1 MWPGQWGGSCTERS
15 RGHPAPPMTNRIALF
30 LAAVVLGIIAADL
43 LVFHWGLAL
52 ATGRRFIDLV
62 EYLAFWR

>member
-1 MWPGQWGGSCTERS
+1 
-15 RGHPAPPMTNRIALF
+15 MTNRIALF

-43 LVFHWGLAL
+43 LVFHWGLTLAL
-52 ATGRRFIDLV
+52 GRRFADLV